1 VFSTIPKLRADAL
14 AMAGEPFFD
23 SQRDRIVALSR
34 QHGIPACYPW
44 REYVLAGGLMS
55 YGTSLPDTY
64 RQAAVYVGRILK
76 GEKPADFPSC
86 NLRNSRWRSTSRLQ
100 RHLAWT
106 CRQSC
111 SPRRRGD
118 RMIRRRDFITLLGGA
133 AAWPVAARAQQPTMP
148 ATGYLSGA
156 SMTGEAGIQQG
167 LKETGL
173 VEGRDFRI
181 ENRST
186 AGQMDRLPAIVAD
199 VVGRRVSV
207 ILAVSDSFALAA
219 KAATSAIPIVYIGGN
234 DPVRIG
240 LVSSLSSPGGNVT
253 GVTVLNVEIAAK
265 RLQLLNELIPTAPT
279 IAALLDPATPNLDI
293 DTESLLA
300 AAKVLGLQVHI
311 LRAGTPAEVSAAIE
325 TIARRRL
332 GPVVVGPSPFF
343 NTQGKQ
349 LAAHMV
355 RHSLPAIFQTREFAA
370 DGGLV
375 SYGGSLLE
383 AFRIAGTYTGRI
395 LKGDKPAN
403 LPVQQVSK
411 FELFINLG
419 TAKTLGLTVPDNLL
433 ARADEVIE

>member
-1 VFSTIPKLRADAL
+1 
-14 AMAGEPFFD
+14 M
-23 SQRDRIVALSR
+23 
-34 QHGIPACYPW
+34 
-44 REYVLAGGLMS
+44 M
-55 YGTSLPDTY
+55 
-64 RQAAVYVGRILK
+64 
-76 GEKPADFPSC
+76 
-86 NLRNSRWRSTSRLQ
+86 
-100 RHLAWT
+100 
-106 CRQSC
+106 
-111 SPRRRGD
+111 RRRE
-118 RMIRRRDFITLLGGA
+118 FIALVGA
-133 AAWPVAARAQQPTMP
+133 AAWPLSARAQQ
-148 ATGYLSGA
+148 ATIPVIGYLSGA
-156 SMTGEAGIQQG
+156 AMPGDTGIQQG
-167 LKETGL
+167 LHETGL
-173 VEGRDFRI
+173 AEGRDFRI

-186 AGQMDRLPAIVAD
+186 SGQMDRLPAIVAD
-199 VVGRRVSV
+199 VVARRVSL

-219 KAATSAIPIVYIGGN
+219 KAATTAIPIVYIGGN

-265 RLQLLNELIPTAPT
+265 RLQLLNELIPAAPT
-279 IAALLDPATPNLDI
+279 IAALLDPATPNLEI
-293 DTESLLA
+293 DTASLLA
-300 AAKVLGLQVHI
+300 AAKVLGVQVNI

-325 TIARRRL
+325 TIAQRRL

-395 LKGDKPAN
+395 LKGEKPAN

-411 FELFINLG
+411 FELFINLNA
-419 TAKTLGLTVPDNLL
+419 AKTLGLSVPPTLL